1 MLYLYLD
8 FELFLISF
16 KFNFVVIMCV
26 IWIHWALSILCL
38 QCRLCIGGNVFTMS
52 RCWSCCPDVCPVPT
66 KTCLQ
71 GRQAGESIT
80 QIRLQMM
87 RVFFGFLV
95 FFCVLYRF
103 DEGYIIY
110 LVRVLFWRNHPS
122 PVIENVWAMMIVW
135 RMTGKIIGT
144 VPSCI
149 VNDSCAQSY
158 AGTWPLSSC
167 CR

>member
-1 MLYLYLD
+1 VCYMNSLSTKHFMPPVQVMHWRQCFHHVPL
-8 FELFLISF
+8 LI
-16 KFNFVVIMCV
+16 
-26 IWIHWALSILCL
+26 LL
-38 QCRLCIGGNVFTMS
+38 S
-52 RCWSCCPDVCPVPT
+52 RCLSSANKDLPA
-66 KTCLQ
+66 
-71 GRQAGESIT
+71 GQAGRWVHYTNTTADDAS
-80 QIRLQMM
+80 
-87 RVFFGFLV
+87 VFWLSC